1 MSEVTAPAKPAQA
14 RQIHP
19 MHVLIVGRVEKVE
32 VINSTCYTVIFCPAI
47 DRYSNP
53 EIVQIRSKRPIGTMG
68 EEIQLWG
75 RIGGFR
81 GRPFNVTDKLTGE
94 VRRARQVILTID
106 AIEE

>member
-19 MHVLIVGRVEKVE
+19 LHVLIVGRVEKVE
-32 VINSTCYTVIFCPAI
+32 VINSTRYTVTFAHKF

-53 EIVQIRSKRPIGTMG
+53 EIVQIRSKRPIGTKG
-68 EEIQLWG
+68 EEIQQWG

-81 GRPFNVTDKLTGE
+81 GRPFDVTDKSTGGF
-94 VRRARQVILTID
+94 RRARQVILTID

>member
-19 MHVLIVGRVEKVE
+19 LHVLIVGRVEKVE
-32 VINSTCYTVIFCPAI
+32 VTNSTRSTEILCPAF
-47 DRYSNP
+47 DRYSTP
-53 EIVQIRSKRPIGTMG
+53 EIVQIRSKRPIGTKG
-68 EEIQLWG
+68 EEIQQWG

-81 GRPFNVTDKLTGE
+81 GRPFDVTDKSTGE

>member
-1 MSEVTAPAKPAQA
+1 MSEVTAPVKPAQA
-14 RQIHP
+14 RQVP
-19 MHVLIVGRVEKVE
+19 PLHVFITGRVEKTE
-32 VINSTCYTVIFCPAI
+32 VINSIRYTEVLCPAF

-53 EIVQIRSKRPIGTMG
+53 EIVQIRSKRPIGTKG
-68 EEIQLWG
+68 EEIQQWG

-81 GRPFNVTDKLTGE
+81 GRPFDVTDKSTGE